1 MKCPKDG
8 YDLASSLYHGVQ
20 IETCPHCGGMWLD
33 AGEVEAVSHEE
44 RPGLLTRVLSDAFSS
59 LEPLAEEVVVSS
71 STAAAG
77 ATEACSF
84 PGERPV
90 TPEVVR
96 EHNLNELEYG
106 RIVEMLGRTPTLTEL
121 GVFSA
126 LWSEHCSYK
135 HSKSVL
141 KTFPTTGAQVVQGPG
156 ENAGVL
162 RLPEGWA
169 VAFKIES
176 HNHPSAVE
184 PYQGAATGVGGIL
197 RDVFTM
203 GARPV
208 AVLNSLRFG
217 TLDHPRNRYLFAG
230 VVRGVGD
237 YGNCV
242 GVPTLGG
249 EVGFA
254 EGYTGNPLVNAMCV
268 GLLKEADLIRAA
280 ASGVGN
286 VLLCVGART
295 GRDGIHGASFASEEL
310 SEKSEARRPQVQ
322 VGDPFTEKLLL
333 EASLELITSG
343 LIVAIQD
350 MGAAGLT
357 SSSAEMAAR
366 GGVGV
371 EIDTGLV
378 PTREPGM
385 TPYEILLSE
394 SQERMLVVAEPD
406 RVAEIQA
413 VCAKWELGATPIGQ
427 VTDDGIYRVRHDGLV
442 VAAIPGQ
449 RLVDDCPMYD
459 PDARES
465 DAARARRA
473 ASPSRAPKADLQDAL
488 PLLLDAPNLASKR
501 WVYEQYDS
509 TVQASTV
516 LGPGG
521 DAGVLQV
528 PGTGFGLAV
537 TVDCNNRLVALDPY
551 EGGKAAVA
559 EAARNIAC
567 TGARPLGIT
576 DCLNFGNPEK
586 PDVFFQFREA
596 CRGIADACRAFDT
609 PVTGGNVSFYNES
622 PTGAVD
628 PTPTIG
634 MVGLLERVADR
645 VPSHFAAPG
654 DEILVLG
661 ATRGELGGSAYWAEV
676 RDFVGGQPAPVDLD
690 AERRLQQLLVA
701 AARRRLLRSAHDCSE
716 GGLLVALAEAAIGGA
731 YAAARAR
738 RHARPDR
745 LRSRREAGRRCST
758 ARTAPA
764 SWSPRRPARSRRC
777 WRWPASTA
785 CRRIAPAG
793 SATRTA
799 RWNFGWA
806 ISCSR
811 GASARFGRPIS
822 WRFPDGCSIRTWT
835 ARRESKACAASSA
848 SPGCL
853 TRPSSRTWGSTPCST
868 AARRARA
875 SSRSTARA
883 TPARIAAWGS

>member
-1 MKCPKDG
+1 VTG
-8 YDLASSLYHGVQ
+8 FAV
-20 IETCPHCGGMWLD
+20 
-33 AGEVEAVSHEE
+33 AGS
-44 RPGLLTRVLSDAFSS
+44 
-59 LEPLAEEVVVSS
+59 
-71 STAAAG
+71 
-77 ATEACSF
+77 TEAFSF

-96 EHNLNELEYG
+96 EHNLNQVEHERILE
-106 RIVEMLGRTPTLTEL
+106 VLGRAPTLTEL

-135 HSKSVL
+135 HSKPVL
-141 KTFPTTGAQVVQGPG
+141 KTFPTTGPQVVQGPG

-162 RLPEGWA
+162 RLPDGWA

-217 TLDHPRNRYLFAG
+217 PLDQPRNRYLFAG

-249 EVGFA
+249 EVAFA
-254 EGYTGNPLVNAMCV
+254 PGYSGNPLVNAMCV
-268 GLLKEADLIRAA
+268 GLLREQDLIRAA
-280 ASGVGN
+280 AHGVGN

-371 EIDTGLV
+371 ELDTGLV

-394 SQERMLVVAEPD
+394 SQERMLVVAEPH
-406 RVAEIQA
+406 RVEAIQA
-413 VCAKWELGATPIGQ
+413 VCARWELGATPIGR
-427 VTDDGIYRVRHDGLV
+427 VTDDGIFRVRHHGLV

-449 RLVDDCPMYD
+449 RLVDDCPIYH

-465 DAARARRA
+465 EAARARRA
-473 ASPSRAPKADLQDAL
+473 AAPTLPPKADAEGAL
-488 PLLLDAPNLASKR
+488 ELLLDSPNIASKR

-509 TVQASTV
+509 SVQASTV
-516 LGPGG
+516 LAPGG
-521 DAGVLQV
+521 DAGVLRV
-528 PGTGFGLAV
+528 PGTDFGIAV
-537 TVDCNNRLVALDPY
+537 TVDCNARLVALDPY

-567 TGARPLGIT
+567 TGAVPLGIT

-586 PDVFFQFREA
+586 PEVFFQFREA

-609 PVTGGNVSFYNES
+609 PVTGGNVSFYNQS
-622 PTGAVD
+622 PAGAID
-628 PTPTIG
+628 PTPTVG
-634 MVGLLERVADR
+634 MVGLLERVERR
-645 VPSHFAAPG
+645 VPSHFQRPG
-654 DEILVLG
+654 DAVLVLG
-661 ATRGELGGSAYWAEV
+661 ETRGELGGSAYWAEV
-676 RDFVGGQPAPVDLD
+676 RDFVGGRPPPVDLEV
-690 AERRLQQLLVA
+690 ERRLQRLLA
-701 AARRRLLRSAHDCSE
+701 AAAERGLLRSAHDCSE
-716 GGLLVALAEAAIGGA
+716 GGLMVALAEAALGGP
-731 YAAARAR
+731 YAHEPFGAALDLAGY
-738 RHARPDR
+738 AEALEIEALLYGED
-745 LRSRREAGRRCST
+745 AGRVVVSC
-758 ARTAPA
+758 APA
-764 SWSPRRPARSRRC
+764 SAGPLAAMAREQGVPVFDAGRVMQPSGALELRAGGRVFNWGTPALRRTYFEAIPRRMQHPDIDRS
-777 WRWPASTA
+777 
-785 CRRIAPAG
+785 AG
-793 SATRTA
+793 
-799 RWNFGWA
+799 
-806 ISCSR
+806 
-811 GASARFGRPIS
+811 
-822 WRFPDGCSIRTWT
+822 
-835 ARRESKACAASSA
+835 E
-848 SPGCL
+848 
-853 TRPSSRTWGSTPCST
+853 
-868 AARRARA
+868 
-875 SSRSTARA
+875 
-883 TPARIAAWGS
+883 

>member
-1 MKCPKDG
+1 VT
-8 YDLASSLYHGVQ
+8 ASTLRGH
-20 IETCPHCGGMWLD
+20 
-33 AGEVEAVSHEE
+33 
-44 RPGLLTRVLSDAFSS
+44 
-59 LEPLAEEVVVSS
+59 
-71 STAAAG
+71 
-77 ATEACSF
+77 ATQAQPF

-96 EHNLNELEYG
+96 EHNLNQLEYD
-106 RIVEMLGRTPTLTEL
+106 RILELLGRTPTLTEL

-135 HSKSVL
+135 HSKPVL
-141 KTFPTTGAQVVQGPG
+141 KTFPTTGPQVVQGPG

-217 TLDHPRNRYLFAG
+217 PLDLPRNRYLFAG

-254 EGYTGNPLVNAMCV
+254 SGYSGNPLVNAMCV
-268 GLLKEADLIRAA
+268 GLLREDDLIRAA
-280 ASGVGN
+280 AHGVGN
-286 VLLCVGART
+286 VLLCVGSRT

-310 SEKSEARRPQVQ
+310 SEESESRRPQVQ

-378 PTREPGM
+378 PTREEGM

-394 SQERMLVVAEPD
+394 SQERMLVVAQPD
-406 RVAEIQA
+406 RVPEVQS
-413 VCAKWELGATPIGQ
+413 VCHKWELSATPIGR
-427 VTDDGIYRVRHDGLV
+427 VTDDGIFRVRHHGRV

-449 RLVDDCPMYD
+449 RLVEDCPIYH
-459 PDARES
+459 PEAEESRES
-465 DAARARRA
+465 RARRTA
-473 ASPSRAPKADLQDAL
+473 RPAGAPVTDVHGALSVLLGSP
-488 PLLLDAPNLASKR
+488 NIASKR

-516 LGPGG
+516 IGPGG
-521 DAGVLQV
+521 DAGVLRV
-528 PGTGFGLAV
+528 PGTDFGLAV
-537 TVDCNNRLVALDPY
+537 TVDCNPRLVALDPY

-586 PDVFFQFREA
+586 PEIFFQFREA
-596 CRGIADACRAFDT
+596 CRGIADACRAFAT

-634 MVGLLERVADR
+634 MVGLLNQVDHR
-645 VPSHFAAPG
+645 VPSHFSTPG
-654 DEILVLG
+654 DQILILG
-661 ATRGELGGSAYWAEV
+661 PTRGELGGSAYWAEILG
-676 RDFVGGQPAPVDLD
+676 FVGGQPPTVNLD
-690 AERRLQQLLVA
+690 AERRLQDLLVA
-701 AARRRLLRSAHDCSE
+701 AAQRRLLRSAHDCSE
-716 GGLLVALAEAAIGGA
+716 GGLLVALAEAAIGSGYATQGLGA
-731 YAAARAR
+731 TLLLEGYAQETSWEQLFYGEDGARVVVSSDPANLPELVALCAEHDVPTWHAGSVGEPNGKLELQAR
-738 RHARPDR
+738 SQLFSWDIRA
-745 LRSRREAGRRCST
+745 LRQIYFEAI
-758 ARTAPA
+758 
-764 SWSPRRPARSRRC
+764 PRRMQHPDVDRSV
-777 WRWPASTA
+777 
-785 CRRIAPAG
+785 G
-793 SATRTA
+793 
-799 RWNFGWA
+799 
-806 ISCSR
+806 
-811 GASARFGRPIS
+811 
-822 WRFPDGCSIRTWT
+822 
-835 ARRESKACAASSA
+835 E
-848 SPGCL
+848 
-853 TRPSSRTWGSTPCST
+853 
-868 AARRARA
+868 
-875 SSRSTARA
+875 
-883 TPARIAAWGS
+883 

>member
-1 MKCPKDG
+1 VTG
-8 YDLASSLYHGVQ
+8 F
-20 IETCPHCGGMWLD
+20 
-33 AGEVEAVSHEE
+33 AV
-44 RPGLLTRVLSDAFSS
+44 
-59 LEPLAEEVVVSS
+59 
-71 STAAAG
+71 AG
-77 ATEACSF
+77 ATEAQPF
-84 PGERPV
+84 PGERPI

-135 HSKSVL
+135 HSKPVL
-141 KTFPTTGAQVVQGPG
+141 KTFPTTGPQVVQGPG

-208 AVLNSLRFG
+208 AMLNSLRFG
-217 TLDHPRNRYLFAG
+217 PLDQPRNRYLFAG

-242 GVPTLGG
+242 GIPTLGG

-254 EGYTGNPLVNAMCV
+254 PGYTGNPLVNAMCV
-268 GLLKEADLIRAA
+268 GLLREDDLIRAA
-280 ASGVGN
+280 AQGVGN
-286 VLLCVGART
+286 VLLCVGSRT

-310 SEKSEARRPQVQ
+310 SEASEARRPQVQ

-333 EASLELITSG
+333 EASLELITRR

-378 PTREPGM
+378 PTREAGM

-394 SQERMLVVAEPD
+394 SQERMLLVAEPE
-406 RVAEIQA
+406 RVPEIQA
-413 VCAKWELGATPIGQ
+413 VCATWELSATPIGR
-427 VTDDGIYRVRHDGLV
+427 VTDDGIFRVKHHGLV

-449 RLVDDCPMYD
+449 RLVEDCPIYH
-459 PDARES
+459 PEARES
-465 DAARARRA
+465 DEIRARRTARPPA
-473 ASPSRAPKADLQDAL
+473 APSARLEDAL
-488 PLLLDAPNLASKR
+488 PLLLDSPNIASKR

-521 DAGVLQV
+521 DAGVLRV
-528 PGTGFGLAV
+528 PGTSFGLAV
-537 TVDCNNRLVALDPY
+537 TVDCNARLVALDPY
-551 EGGKAAVA
+551 QGGKAAVA

-567 TGARPLGIT
+567 SGARPLGVT

-586 PDVFFQFREA
+586 PEVFFQFREA
-596 CRGIADACRAFDT
+596 CRGIAEACQRFGT

-622 PTGAVD
+622 PSGAVD
-628 PTPTIG
+628 PTPAIG
-634 MVGLLERVADR
+634 MVGLLERVDQR
-645 VPSHFAAPG
+645 VPSHFSAPG
-654 DEILVLG
+654 DAVLILG
-661 ATRGELGGSAYWAEV
+661 HTRGELGGSAYWAELC
-676 RDFVGGQPAPVDLD
+676 DFVGGRVPPVDLE
-690 AERRLQQLLVA
+690 AERRFQQLLVA
-701 AARRRLLRSAHDCSE
+701 AAGQRLLRSAHDCAE
-716 GGLLVALAEAAIGGA
+716 GGLLVAIAEAAIGGA
-731 YAAARAR
+731 YAGEGYGASLELEHYAPDTAVDALLFGEDGARAVVT
-738 RHARPDR
+738 
-745 LRSRREAGRRCST
+745 C
-758 ARTAPA
+758 APA
-764 SWSPRRPARSRRC
+764 DISALVALCQQHEVPIFRAGTVGAAAADLELRLGSHLFSWGIPALRRTYFEAIPRRMQHPDVDRS
-777 WRWPASTA
+777 
-785 CRRIAPAG
+785 AG
-793 SATRTA
+793 
-799 RWNFGWA
+799 
-806 ISCSR
+806 
-811 GASARFGRPIS
+811 
-822 WRFPDGCSIRTWT
+822 
-835 ARRESKACAASSA
+835 E
-848 SPGCL
+848 
-853 TRPSSRTWGSTPCST
+853 
-868 AARRARA
+868 
-875 SSRSTARA
+875 
-883 TPARIAAWGS
+883 

>member
-1 MKCPKDG
+1 VTG
-8 YDLASSLYHGVQ
+8 
-20 IETCPHCGGMWLD
+20 
-33 AGEVEAVSHEE
+33 
-44 RPGLLTRVLSDAFSS
+44 
-59 LEPLAEEVVVSS
+59 
-71 STAAAG
+71 TAQL
-77 ATEACSF
+77 TEASPF

-96 EHNLNELEYG
+96 EHNLNDLEYG
-106 RIVEMLGRTPTLTEL
+106 RILELLGLTPTLTEL

-135 HSKSVL
+135 HSKPIL
-141 KTFPTTGAQVVQGPG
+141 KRFPTSGPQVIQGPG

-162 RLPEGWA
+162 RLPDGWA

-217 TLDHPRNRYLFAG
+217 PLDHPRNRYLFAG

-254 EGYTGNPLVNAMCV
+254 PGYTGNPLVNAMCV

-280 ASGVGN
+280 AHGVGN
-286 VLLCVGART
+286 VLLCVGSRT

-333 EASLELITSG
+333 EASLELITGG

-394 SQERMLVVAEPD
+394 SQERMLIVAEPN
-406 RVAEIQA
+406 RVDEIRA
-413 VCAKWELGATPIGQ
+413 VCGKWELEATPIGH
-427 VTDDGIYRVRHDGLV
+427 VTDDGIFRVRHHGLV

-449 RLVDDCPMYD
+449 RLVDDCPIYD
-459 PDARES
+459 PEARE
-465 DAARARRA
+465 AEEARARRTRT
-473 ASPSRAPKADLQDAL
+473 PETPPKTDLQGAL
-488 PLLLDAPNLASKR
+488 EVMLDSPNLASKR

-521 DAGVLQV
+521 DAGVLRV
-528 PGTGFGLAV
+528 PGTDFGLAV

-551 EGGKAAVA
+551 EGGKATVA

-567 TGARPLGIT
+567 TGAVPLGIT

-586 PDVFFQFREA
+586 PEVFYQFAEA

-622 PTGAVD
+622 PTGAID
-628 PTPTIG
+628 PTPTVG
-634 MVGLLERVADR
+634 MVGLLEPADAR
-645 VPSHFAAPG
+645 VPSQFSHPG
-654 DEILVLG
+654 DEILILG
-661 ATRGELGGSAYWAEV
+661 ATAGELGGSAYWAEV
-676 RDFVGGQPAPVDLD
+676 HDFIGGRPARVDLD
-690 AERRLQQLLVA
+690 AERRLQRLLVA
-701 AARRRLLRSAHDCSE
+701 GAARRLLRSAHDCSE
-716 GGLLVALAEAAIGGA
+716 GGLAVTLAEAAMGGP
-731 YAAARAR
+731 YAPSGLGASVDLSAIALEASPEAILFGEDGARAVVSLAPEHVATVVALAGEHGVPVHR
-738 RHARPDR
+738 AGRVTEPGTPLELRLGDR
-745 LRSRREAGRRCST
+745 LF
-758 ARTAPA
+758 
-764 SWSPRRPARSRRC
+764 SWSVGALRQGYFTAIPRRMQHPDVDRS
-777 WRWPASTA
+777 
-785 CRRIAPAG
+785 AG
-793 SATRTA
+793 
-799 RWNFGWA
+799 
-806 ISCSR
+806 
-811 GASARFGRPIS
+811 
-822 WRFPDGCSIRTWT
+822 
-835 ARRESKACAASSA
+835 E
-848 SPGCL
+848 
-853 TRPSSRTWGSTPCST
+853 
-868 AARRARA
+868 
-875 SSRSTARA
+875 
-883 TPARIAAWGS
+883 

>member
-1 MKCPKDG
+1 
-8 YDLASSLYHGVQ
+8 V
-20 IETCPHCGGMWLD
+20 
-33 AGEVEAVSHEE
+33 
-44 RPGLLTRVLSDAFSS
+44 
-59 LEPLAEEVVVSS
+59 
-71 STAAAG
+71 
-77 ATEACSF
+77 TEASPV
-84 PGERPV
+84 PGEPHV

-96 EHNLNELEYG
+96 EHNLNDQEYG
-106 RIVEMLGRTPTLTEL
+106 RIVEMLGRTPTFTEL

-135 HSKSVL
+135 HSRPVL
-141 KTFPTTGAQVVQGPG
+141 KTFPITGPQVVQGPG

-208 AVLNSLRFG
+208 ALLNSLRFG
-217 TLDHPRNRYLFAG
+217 PLDHPRNRYLFAG

-249 EVGFA
+249 EVNFA
-254 EGYTGNPLVNAMCV
+254 PGYTGNPLVNAMCV
-268 GLLKEADLIRAA
+268 GLLRERDLIRAA
-280 ASGVGN
+280 AHGVGN

-310 SEKSEARRPQVQ
+310 SEESEARRPQVQ

-378 PTREPGM
+378 PTREAGM

-394 SQERMLVVAEPD
+394 SQERMLVVAKPAK
-406 RVAEIQA
+406 VAEIRA
-413 VCAKWELGATPIGQ
+413 VCAKWELTATPIGH
-427 VTDDGIYRVRHDGLV
+427 VTDDGIFRVRHHGQTV
-442 VAAIPGQ
+442 VAIPGQ
-449 RLVDDCPMYD
+449 RLVEDCPLYY
-459 PDARES
+459 PEAEEGEE
-465 DAARARRA
+465 ARARRA
-473 ASPSRAPKADLQDAL
+473 AYDPGPPVVDLEGAL
-488 PLLLDAPNLASKR
+488 ELLLDTPSIASKR

-516 LGPGG
+516 LPPGS
-521 DAGVLQV
+521 DAGVIRIAGV
-528 PGTGFGLAV
+528 EFGLAM
-537 TVDCNNRLVALDPY
+537 TVDCNSRLVALDPY

-596 CRGIADACRAFDT
+596 ARGITDACRTFNT

-622 PTGAVD
+622 PAGAID

-634 MVGLLERVADR
+634 MVGLLPRVENR
-645 VPSHFAAPG
+645 VGSYFDSPQ
-654 DEILVLG
+654 DEVFIV
-661 ATRGELGGSAYWAEV
+661 GETSGILGGSAYWAEV
-676 RDFVGGQPAPVDLD
+676 CDFVGGDQPAVDLE
-690 AERRLQQLLVA
+690 AELQLQSFLVA
-701 AARRRLLRSAHDCSE
+701 AAERRLLRSAHDCSE
-716 GGLLVALAEAAIGGA
+716 GGLAVALAEATIGGPYVPGSLGA
-731 YAAARAR
+731 RLDLTGYAEGVPLEGLLYGEDGARAV
-738 RHARPDR
+738 
-745 LRSRREAGRRCST
+745 LTC
-758 ARTAPA
+758 APA
-764 SWSPRRPARSRRC
+764 SARHLIALANEHGVPVFHAGRVSSAGTLELQVGPDLFSWSTEALRRIYLEAIPRRMQHTDADR
-777 WRWPASTA
+777 A
-785 CRRIAPAG
+785 AG
-793 SATRTA
+793 
-799 RWNFGWA
+799 
-806 ISCSR
+806 
-811 GASARFGRPIS
+811 
-822 WRFPDGCSIRTWT
+822 
-835 ARRESKACAASSA
+835 E
-848 SPGCL
+848 
-853 TRPSSRTWGSTPCST
+853 
-868 AARRARA
+868 
-875 SSRSTARA
+875 
-883 TPARIAAWGS
+883 